1 MFCPKKFFDFIFKPV
16 LLDRSH
22 QYKSH
27 GAFSFFLCPI
37 FAENKAGYT
46 AADASGSAISLFPAA
61 RLCACVCM
69 CVCARMR
76 VRVCFANS
84 KKTGYGR
91 TDRQTNRPTD
101 ERIDGRTDPLI
112 EIKGRI

>member
-1 MFCPKKFFDFIFKPV
+1 MFCPKKFFDFFFKPV

-61 RLCACVCM
+61 RLCACVCV
-69 CVCARMR
+69 CVCARVCAR
-76 VRVCFANS
+76 ARVCVLLFLVIAAPLTLSLSFSFAAS
-84 KKTGYGR
+84 LAR
-91 TDRQTNRPTD
+91 
-101 ERIDGRTDPLI
+101 LLA
-112 EIKGRI
+112 